1 MELIMSI
8 NLTLIVVGIIA
19 VFELIKGFKRGM
31 VKEIAGFIAL
41 VITLF
46 VGALLIMLISSFQDG
61 ETKNT
66 IIAAILLVAIGLV
79 YGIVNLVLKS
89 VKALAK
95 LPVISVAD
103 SILGLILGAGK
114 AIMIVWIAFLIVSE
128 GFFPSFSTKV
138 MEDVSG
144 SQVLTW
150 LYENN
155 FLLKF

>member
-1 MELIMSI
+1 MEQIMSI

>member
-1 MELIMSI
+1 MELNVSI
-8 NLTLIVVGIIA
+8 NITLIIVGIIA
-19 VFELIKGFKRGM
+19 LFELIKGYRRGM

-66 IIAAILLVAIGLV
+66 IIAAILLIVIGLV

-89 VKALAK
+89 VKALSK
-95 LPVISVAD
+95 LPVINVAD
-103 SILGLILGAGK
+103 SLLGLILGAGK
-114 AIMIVWIAFLIVSE
+114 AIMIVWIAFLVASE
-128 GFFPSFSTKV
+128 GFFPAISTRII
-138 MEDVSG
+138 EDVSN
-144 SQVLTW
+144 SQILTW

>member
-1 MELIMSI
+1 MEQIMSI
-8 NLTLIVVGIIA
+8 NLTLIVVGFIA

-79 YGIVNLVLKS
+79 YGIVNLV
-89 VKALAK
+89 
-95 LPVISVAD
+95 
-103 SILGLILGAGK
+103 
-114 AIMIVWIAFLIVSE
+114 
-128 GFFPSFSTKV
+128 
-138 MEDVSG
+138 
-144 SQVLTW
+144 
-150 LYENN
+150 
-155 FLLKF
+155 

>member
-103 SILGLILGAGK
+103 SVLGLILGAGK

-128 GFFPSFSTKV
+128 GFFPSFSAKV

-144 SQVLTW
+144 SQILTW

>member
-1 MELIMSI
+1 MEFIKDI
-8 NLTLIVVGIIA
+8 NFTLIVVGIIA
-19 VFELIKGFKRGM
+19 LFELIKGFRRGM

-79 YGIVNLVLKS
+79 YGIVNLILKS
-89 VKALAK
+89 VKALSK
-95 LPVISVAD
+95 LPVINVAD
-103 SILGLILGAGK
+103 SLLGFVLGAGK
-114 AIMIVWIAFLIVSE
+114 ALMIVWITFLIVSE
-128 GFFPSFSTKV
+128 GFFPEISIRIL
-138 MEDVSG
+138 EDVSD
-144 SQVLTW
+144 SKILTW

>member
-103 SILGLILGAGK
+103 SVLGLILGAGK